1 MNAAPAVCVL
11 IAGAH
16 NHRAARHWANYGQQ
30 VNAAPA
36 KYMHTL
42 WPVVQGCKAF
52 ALGQHF
58 SKLLNICVFHAM
70 ADTIPR

>member
-1 MNAAPAVCVL
+1 VVVNAAPAVCVL

-36 KYMHTL
+36 KYMHAL
-42 WPVVQGCKAF
+42 RPEVEDRKAF

-58 SKLLNICVFHAM
+58 SKLLNINV
-70 ADTIPR
+70 